1 MKRALLLAFSAV
13 VTLPACD
20 LAAGDDAPTPSPPT
34 TSPPAATSPPP
45 TLSAE
50 GFLYM
55 SNEGIRALA
64 TFEGDGGTLELENT
78 TGAELEPPGLYLL
91 DAATG
96 EVVDAT
102 VTPNRAVPDG
112 VERTFR
118 VALGRAMPA
127 ASIGLVVLMIGEADH
142 GAFLPPAAEDGAA

>member
-1 MKRALLLAFSAV
+1 MKRAHVLAFAAAV
-13 VTLPACD
+13 ILPACEP
-20 LAAGDDAPTPSPPT
+20 AGGDGVPTASRPSA
-34 TSPPAATSPPP
+34 SLPAATSPPP

-50 GFLYM
+50 GFLYT

-96 EVVDAT
+96 EIVDAT
-102 VTPNRAVPDG
+102 VTPSRAVPDG
-112 VERTFR
+112 DERTFR
-118 VALGRAMPA
+118 VALDRAMPP
-127 ASIGLVVLMIGEADH
+127 ASIGLVVLTIGEADH
-142 GAFLPPAAEDGAA
+142 GAFLPPAAEEGAA

>member
-1 MKRALLLAFSAV
+1 MKRAVLLAFAAAVSLSACE
-13 VTLPACD
+13 PAD
-20 LAAGDDAPTPSPPT
+20 GDGPPTSSPPT
-34 TSPPAATSPPP
+34 STTTATSPPP
-45 TLSAE
+45 SLSAD
-50 GFLYM
+50 GFLYT

-64 TFEGDGGTLELENT
+64 TFEGDGGTLELQNT

-102 VTPNRAVPDG
+102 VTPNRAVADG
-112 VERTFR
+112 DERTFR
-118 VALGRAMPA
+118 VALGRAMPP

-142 GAFLPPAAEDGAA
+142 GAFLPPAAEEGAA